1 MSTGKTFDRSI
12 LALAVALTFSLVA
25 RTVQAQS
32 AEPTDFDTHRRPYV
46 DLELEKPLPEPRSEF
61 ALGFLLTS
69 SPEYSGSNR
78 QDLSI
83 KPIFAYRYDRFK
95 LSSSG
100 GSTILNF
107 GRAADDSGAS
117 ARLVEND
124 RWNLKASLRIGGGR
138 DSGDSVDLAGI
149 PDVRKTVFARLV
161 GSYKISEHWH
171 ADSSLGWDLLG
182 RGNGAFVTTGL
193 GYSWRLTP
201 GTEVGVGTAL
211 TWGNR
216 THMNSLYGVPS
227 YAFTSERPAYDAGS
241 GFKDIGA
248 GISFTTQLAPRWIMF
263 GGIGMG
269 QLLGDAADSPLTTGT
284 TSYSASVG
292 IGWRCCR

>member
-1 MSTGKTFDRSI
+1 MIARRPFDRST
-12 LALAVALTFSLVA
+12 LAFALAVISGLVA
-25 RTVQAQS
+25 RTGHAQS
-32 AEPTDFDTHRRPYV
+32 AEPTDFDTPRRPYV
-46 DLELEKPLPEPRSEF
+46 DLELAKPPAEPRSEL
-61 ALGFLLTS
+61 ALGVVLNS
-69 SPEYSGSNR
+69 SPEYSGSDR
-78 QDLSI
+78 QDLSFR
-83 KPIFAYRYDRFK
+83 PVFAFRYGRFK

-117 ARLVEND
+117 ARLVENE
-124 RWNLKASLRIGGGR
+124 RWSLKASLRMGGGR
-138 DSGDSVDLAGI
+138 DSGDSIDLAGI

-161 GSYKISEHWH
+161 AGYKISEHWR
-171 ADSSLGWDLLG
+171 ADSSLGFDLLG
-182 RGNGAFVTTGL
+182 RGNGAFVTTGI
-193 GYSWRLTP
+193 GYGWRLTP
-201 GTEVGVGTAL
+201 DTEVGIGTAV

-227 YAFTSERPAYDAGS
+227 YAFTSERPTYDAGS

-263 GGIGMG
+263 GGFGVG
-269 QLLGDAADSPLTTGT
+269 RLLGDAADSPLTTGSS
-284 TSYSASVG
+284 SYSTHVG